1 MNVTTYRLITTAAA
15 ALILSMDVGAAQAQA
30 PERWPGYPATP
41 VIVTLTD
48 GAIEIPSA
56 LPSGL
61 LVFQVTNAGNEAHNF
76 KIGGEDI
83 ETTFVRNLNP
93 GDTREL
99 DVYLEPGTYRAYCPI
114 EGHRHPVMGVDVLY
128 AERIR

>member
-1 MNVTTYRLITTAAA
+1 MNASTYRLITTAAA
-15 ALILSMDVGAAQAQA
+15 VLILSMGVGTAQAQA

-76 KIGGEDI
+76 EIDGEEI
-83 ETTFVRNLNP
+83 ETKFARDLSP

-99 DVYLEPGTYRAYCPI
+99 DVYLEPGTYSVYCPI